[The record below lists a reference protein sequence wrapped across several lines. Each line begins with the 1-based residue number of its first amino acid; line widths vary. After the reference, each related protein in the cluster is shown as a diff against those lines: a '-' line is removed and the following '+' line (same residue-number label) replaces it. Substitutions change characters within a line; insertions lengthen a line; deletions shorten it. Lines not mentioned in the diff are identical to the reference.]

1 MTDRQLIAVA
11 IIVICAFGILVSLY
25 RAVTG
30 ETKID
35 RAFAALLCALSTYA
49 IGATINKVW
58 GGA

>member
-1 MTDRQLIAVA
+1 MSDREFIAIVL
-11 IIVICAFGILVSLY
+11 IVICAFGIVVAFY

-35 RAFAALLCALSTYA
+35 RAFAALLCGLSTYA

-58 GGA
+58 GSA